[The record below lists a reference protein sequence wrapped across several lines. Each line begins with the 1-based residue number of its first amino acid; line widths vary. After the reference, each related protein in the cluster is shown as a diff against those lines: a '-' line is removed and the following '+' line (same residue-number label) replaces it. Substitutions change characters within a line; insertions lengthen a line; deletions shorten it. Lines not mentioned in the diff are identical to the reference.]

1 MRICILY
8 DTKRGSTE
16 KVALKIGEAL
26 KEKAEIKV
34 ERVSNSFR
42 VENCD
47 LIIIGT
53 PIYYERP
60 LPSVINFIRSKN
72 GLEDKKVAIFI
83 LCIADKFGE
92 FGKKYTEKRYIRL
105 MANPIKGEIIA
116 RKAFDGWILNE
127 NPKTLED
134 AKQWALRVLEAFQS
148 EKIIAGVEHPNE

>member
-1 MRICILY
+1 MKICILY
-8 DTKRGSTE
+8 DTKRGSTK

-26 KEKAEIKV
+26 KEKADIKI
-34 ERVSNSFR
+34 ERVTDKFK

-47 LIIIGT
+47 LIIIGA

-72 GLEDKKVAIFI
+72 GLEGKKVAVFV

-92 FGKKYTEKRYIRL
+92 FGKKYTEKRYMRL
-105 MANPIKGEIIA
+105 MTNPIKGKIIA
-116 RKAFDGWILNE
+116 KKVFDGWILNE

-134 AKQWALRVLEAFQS
+134 AKQWALRVLEAFQTG
-148 EKIIAGVEHPNE
+148 KIIEKVEHPE